1 MTFVVGAERDV
12 PMAPPCL
19 LPVCRNM
26 LAKHSLFSFPLF
38 CAADSAVVSLPGA
51 ADMIQAEDWLL
62 MLIISVTR
70 VDLRVQLWLL
80 P

>member
-1 MTFVVGAERDV
+1 MFATSLQKHVGKA
-12 PMAPPCL
+12 
-19 LPVCRNM
+19 
-26 LAKHSLFSFPLF
+26 LFIFLSPF